1 MIRSAVALSLLLTLA
16 APGAVSAQA
25 TEVHVTIGPELA
37 RKAKDLGQRDLD
49 RLTTSLENDI
59 ERAVARSGRGA
70 GGRLELVLTD
80 VRPSRPTFEQ
90 MARRPGLSMES
101 VSNGGAAF
109 EGVETLADGSTRE
122 VRFSWY
128 ETDLRWAQSRT
139 TWFDAERA
147 FAMFARQY
155 AQGKR

>member
-1 MIRSAVALSLLLTLA
+1 MIRSALALSLLLAAA
-16 APGAVSAQA
+16 APAAVSAPA
-25 TEVHVTIGPELA
+25 ADVRVTIGPELA
-37 RKAKDLGQRDLD
+37 RQARDLGQRDLD
-49 RLTTSLENDI
+49 RLATDLENDI
-59 ERAVARSGRGA
+59 ERAVARSGRNV
-70 GGRLELVLTD
+70 GGRLDLVLTD

-109 EGVETLADGSTRE
+109 EGVETGPDGATRQ

-128 ETDLRWAQSRT
+128 ETDIRWAHART
-139 TWFDAERA
+139 TWSDAHRA
-147 FAMFARQY
+147 FQMFARQY